1 MNTLYNAF
9 KHQLIGKHIR
19 LADYDISGIISDIS
33 IEKGSHHMIII
44 LKTPNN
50 RYKEY
55 KLSLVTL
62 LKRTVISGRFK

>member
-9 KHQLIGKHIR
+9 KHQLIGKQIR
-19 LADYDISGIISDIS
+19 LADYDISGIISDIFL
-33 IEKGSHHMIII
+33 EKGSHHMIIV
-44 LKTPNN
+44 LKISNN

>member
-9 KHQLIGKHIR
+9 KNQLIGKYIR

-44 LKTPNN
+44 LKTSNN

-62 LKRTVISGRFK
+62 LKRTVISGKF